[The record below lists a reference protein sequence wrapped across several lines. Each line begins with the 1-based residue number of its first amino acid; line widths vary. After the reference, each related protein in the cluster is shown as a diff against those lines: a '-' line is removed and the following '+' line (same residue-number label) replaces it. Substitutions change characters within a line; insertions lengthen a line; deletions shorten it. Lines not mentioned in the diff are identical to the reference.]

1 MAPKIKVTAE
11 QLRAAGLNIVRQGGP
26 QALNA
31 RAVAARLG
39 CSTQPVFSNYATMED
54 LQRDVLA
61 GAQDLFQARLAR
73 AVGQAGS
80 TPPYKAIGMAYIAFA
95 KEEPALFRWLFM
107 RSRQGEQIPDG
118 REENAGI
125 IRLIMDKTGLDE
137 DAAWLFH
144 MEMWIFVHGLGAM
157 LATGYADWPQAL
169 VSDMLTDMFQGLL
182 ARFRQK
188 GET

>member
-1 MAPKIKVTAE
+1 
-11 QLRAAGLNIVRQGGP
+11 
-26 QALNA
+26 
-31 RAVAARLG
+31 
-39 CSTQPVFSNYATMED
+39 
-54 LQRDVLA
+54 
-61 GAQDLFQARLAR
+61 
-73 AVGQAGS
+73 
-80 TPPYKAIGMAYIAFA
+80 MAYIAFA